1 MSADILNVLFLC
13 TGNSAR
19 SIMAEAILN
28 QLGHPGFLAFSAGS
42 FPTGKVNPLS
52 IATLKR
58 HGIEPGEPRSKSW
71 DELSDKNLD
80 LVVTVCDQA
89 AGETCPL
96 FPGSPKKLHWSTP
109 DPAQASGTEE
119 QINTAFDEA
128 FHLLKT
134 RIEKDFC
141 HE

>member
-1 MSADILNVLFLC
+1 
-13 TGNSAR
+13 
-19 SIMAEAILN
+19 MAEMLLN
-28 QLGHPGFLAFSAGS
+28 HLGEGRYQAFSAGS
-42 FPTGKVNPLS
+42 FPTGKVNPQS

-71 DELSDKNLD
+71 DEFSDKNFD

-96 FPGSPKKLHWSTP
+96 FPGSPRTLHWSTP
-109 DPAQASGTEE
+109 DPAQASGTDE

-134 RIEKDFC
+134 RIKKELLS
-141 HE
+141 

>member
-19 SIMAEAILN
+19 SIMAKAILN

>member
-71 DELSDKNLD
+71 DEFSDKNFD

>member
-42 FPTGKVNPLS
+42 FPTGKVNPQS

-71 DELSDKNLD
+71 DEFSDKNFD

-109 DPAQASGTEE
+109 DPAQASGTEG

-134 RIEKDFC
+134 RIEK
-141 HE
+141 ELLS